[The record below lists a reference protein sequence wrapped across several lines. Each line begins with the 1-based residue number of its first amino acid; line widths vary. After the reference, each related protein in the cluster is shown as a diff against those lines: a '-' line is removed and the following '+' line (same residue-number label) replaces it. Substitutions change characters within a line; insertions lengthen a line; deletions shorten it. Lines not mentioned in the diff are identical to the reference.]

1 MAKVPVLV
9 EFFYD
14 IISPYSY
21 LAFEVLQR
29 YKNVWRI
36 DLRMKPMLLAGVMK
50 SSGNAPPAVVPNK
63 GIYMAQ
69 DLRRLQAYFQVP
81 LDLPDNLM
89 DIIMKKGSSLNAQ
102 RFLTAVDIQ
111 KPEYVESI
119 SRAFWLRLY
128 KEHTDITEV
137 QSCREAGK
145 AAGMDQENLERCLQM
160 LNEPQ
165 VKESLKKCTEE
176 ALNYGAFGAPMIVA
190 HIKGKPE
197 VFFGSDRFELL
208 AYVL

>member
-1 MAKVPVLV
+1 
-9 EFFYD
+9 
-14 IISPYSY
+14 
-21 LAFEVLQR
+21 
-29 YKNVWRI
+29 
-36 DLRMKPMLLAGVMK
+36 MKPMLLAGVMK
-50 SSGNAPPAVVPNK
+50 NSGNSPPAVVPNK
-63 GIYMAQ
+63 GVYMAQ
-69 DLRRLQAYFQVP
+69 DLKRLQTYFQVP
-81 LDLPDNLM
+81 LTLPDNLM

-102 RFLTAVDIQ
+102 RFLTAVNIQ

-137 QSCREAGK
+137 QSCKEAGE
-145 AAGMDQENLERCLQM
+145 AAGLDQETLEKCLKTI
-160 LNEPQ
+160 NDPQ
-165 VKESLKKCTEE
+165 VKERLKKCTEE

-208 AYVL
+208 AYVLGEQWLGPVPHASSKL